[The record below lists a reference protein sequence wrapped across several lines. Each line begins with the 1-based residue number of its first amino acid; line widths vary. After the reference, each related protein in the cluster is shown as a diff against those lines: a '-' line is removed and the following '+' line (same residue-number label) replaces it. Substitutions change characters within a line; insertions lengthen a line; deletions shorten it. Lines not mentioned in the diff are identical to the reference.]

1 MAKRS
6 GHTDDRSQRLQQ
18 LVEDCLRRVVAGE
31 TVLVDEITAANP
43 DLMPE
48 LAAELRD
55 VERIAQAKRAANLN
69 ETARPARR
77 PNPPAPNRQRLRPA
91 AAPDKR
97 SSAS

>member
-69 ETARPARR
+69 ETAPACETTQ
-77 PNPPAPNRQRLRPA
+77 PTGSEPVAVAPRGSPG
-91 AAPDKR
+91 
-97 SSAS
+97 

>member
-55 VERIAQAKRAANLN
+55 VERIAQAC
-69 ETARPARR
+69 ETTQPTGSE
-77 PNPPAPNRQRLRPA
+77 PA
-91 AAPDKR
+91 AVAPR
-97 SSAS
+97 GSPG